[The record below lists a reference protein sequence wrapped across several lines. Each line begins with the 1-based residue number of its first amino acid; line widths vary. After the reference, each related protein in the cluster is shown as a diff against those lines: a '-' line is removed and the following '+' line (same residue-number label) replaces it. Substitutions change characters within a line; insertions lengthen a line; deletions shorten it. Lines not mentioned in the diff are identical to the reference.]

1 MEILRREMART
12 PGLVLVVLA
21 LGLAALAAPG
31 SAGGQTQDPAAIAA
45 ALRNDP
51 VFADPAA
58 KPTLTPVQA
67 GRVRLAILE
76 KDLGRIKIAIVT
88 PQTAGAQGGVR
99 PLADAI
105 DQKLRIAGT
114 LLVMAG
120 DNAWITTSYNRPQAA
135 VVAVR
140 RAFAGDAPLVDQLV
154 KAVDGIAAID
164 PGPSGD
170 LERSAPGTPGNN
182 IDDAAEGFINTI
194 KLIFWIVGGIIAL
207 PFLFGALALL
217 RAIWRS
223 VRRSR
228 EAVVDTR
235 SDTQERIVQL
245 GERIRELDAQAG
257 VFESDPAGQQAYAA
271 ALDSYE
277 RAERLLAEADSPE
290 RLARVNA
297 ALDEGQRHITEA
309 KSRANAASGTSP
321 PAPTSVDAQREQAN
335 KAFGRE

>member
-1 MEILRREMART
+1 MART
-12 PGLVLVVLA
+12 PGLLLVVVALA
-21 LGLAALAAPG
+21 LAALAGPASAP
-31 SAGGQTQDPAAIAA
+31 AQTEDPAAIAA

-51 VFADPAA
+51 VFADPRA
-58 KPTLTPVQA
+58 KPTLTAPQA

-88 PQTAGAQGGVR
+88 TRAAGMRGGVR

-105 DQKLRIAGT
+105 DQELRIAGT
-114 LLVMAG
+114 LLVIAG

-154 KAVDGIAAID
+154 KAVDGIAKVD

-170 LERSAPGTPGNN
+170 LERSPGAPGTD
-182 IDDAAEGFINTI
+182 IDDAAEGFLDTI
-194 KLIFWIVGGIIAL
+194 KLIFWIVGAIVAL
-207 PFLFGALALL
+207 PFLFGALMLL
-217 RAIWRS
+217 RAVWRS
-223 VRRSR
+223 TRSRR

-257 VFESDPAGQQAYAA
+257 VFEADPAGQQAYAS

-297 ALDEGQRHITEA
+297 ALDEGQRHIAEA
-309 KSRANAASGTSP
+309 KSRANAGTATSP
-321 PAPTSVDAQREQAN
+321 QAPASVDAQREQAN
-335 KAFGRE
+335 QAFGRE